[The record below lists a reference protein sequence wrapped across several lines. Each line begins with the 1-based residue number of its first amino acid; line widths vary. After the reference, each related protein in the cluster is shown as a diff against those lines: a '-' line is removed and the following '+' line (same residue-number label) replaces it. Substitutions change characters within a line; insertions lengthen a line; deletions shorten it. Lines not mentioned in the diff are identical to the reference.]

1 MSNYRDDTLETL
13 ALSDRVWLAVK
24 QLSDDTLK
32 LSVAATFTLMVL
44 NTEQLIASDEVIEG
58 NSGFAVQE
66 VLKLQEAATGRHNIS
81 LTTNEILKVLDST
94 VYMKAD
100 QVHEQLTLSEQP
112 QSFIYSAITEK
123 LRLTDSILGKKF
135 SSQFIYDSLSLK
147 DSASVKYSNYVEE
160 SPLSISDIDS
170 NRLSFKNLI
179 FESLSLNDGDN
190 SRVVTLDHVAETL
203 KINDEINGKLY
214 AVNDVHDY
222 LIAFDEM
229 QPDQFNGQAWTANT
243 DTWAVSRYQPYNF
256 EGLSVI
262 NDQVYAWNDQGVFVV
277 GTEGEAIQAKLETGK
292 LDFGESLV
300 HPTAA
305 YLEYE
310 MLGADKQLNIA
321 VTTTQSGKPATY
333 TYTLADEQAD
343 HLTNGRLLF
352 GRGLRGRHFA
362 FGISIYAQSAK
373 INSLS
378 LEFTK
383 TARRI

>member
-32 LSVAATFTLMVL
+32 LSIAATFTLMVL
-44 NTEQLIASDEVIEG
+44 TTEQLIASDEVIEG

-123 LRLTDSILGKKF
+123 LRLTDSVLGKKF

-170 NRLSFKNLI
+170 SRLSFKNLI
-179 FESLSLNDGDN
+179 FESLSLNDGDI

-203 KINDEINGKLY
+203 KIKDEINGKLY

-321 VTTTQSGKPATY
+321 VTTTQSGKPSIY
-333 TYTLADEQAD
+333 TYTLPNEQAD

>member
-1 MSNYRDDTLETL
+1 M
-13 ALSDRVWLAVK
+13 
-24 QLSDDTLK
+24 
-32 LSVAATFTLMVL
+32 
-44 NTEQLIASDEVIEG
+44 G
-58 NSGFAVQE
+58 
-66 VLKLQEAATGRHNIS
+66 
-81 LTTNEILKVLDST
+81 
-94 VYMKAD
+94 
-100 QVHEQLTLSEQP
+100 P
-112 QSFIYSAITEK
+112 
-123 LRLTDSILGKKF
+123 
-135 SSQFIYDSLSLK
+135 
-147 DSASVKYSNYVEE
+147 
-160 SPLSISDIDS
+160 PL
-170 NRLSFKNLI
+170 
-179 FESLSLNDGDN
+179 
-190 SRVVTLDHVAETL
+190 
-203 KINDEINGKLY
+203 
-214 AVNDVHDY
+214 
-222 LIAFDEM
+222 
-229 QPDQFNGQAWTANT
+229 FNGQAWTANT